1 MRILGYQQITSLA
14 AATALTFPAGTGKI
28 ILRPAAQAVRFRAD
42 GTNPTASVGF
52 PIQVGE
58 RFELETSSLNAFRVI
73 EQAGSAALE
82 VLYLGE

>member
-1 MRILGYQQITSLA
+1 
-14 AATALTFPAGTGKI
+14 
-28 ILRPAAQAVRFRAD
+28 
-42 GTNPTASVGF
+42 VGF